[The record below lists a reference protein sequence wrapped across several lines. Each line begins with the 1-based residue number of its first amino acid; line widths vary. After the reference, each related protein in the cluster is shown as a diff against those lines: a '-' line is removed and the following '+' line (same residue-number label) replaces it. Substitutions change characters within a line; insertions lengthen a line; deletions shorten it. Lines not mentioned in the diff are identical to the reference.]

1 MSTTDPITIRCC
13 VAGDVSAIAA
23 IYGRSVETGTASW
36 EYEPPGAEEMSKR
49 RDAVIANGFPHFVA
63 ESDGR
68 LVGYAYASS
77 YRARS
82 GYRFVVEDSV
92 YVAEELRGCGI
103 GKRLLTTV
111 IAECEK
117 LGFRQMIAVIGDSEN
132 AGSIAL
138 YERCG
143 FQHVGRFNG
152 IGFKFGRWLDSVQMV
167 LALGDG
173 SDTPPAAGF

>member
-117 LGFRQMIAVIGDSEN
+117 FGFRQMIAVIGDSEN

>member
-1 MSTTDPITIRCC
+1 
-13 VAGDVSAIAA
+13 
-23 IYGRSVETGTASW
+23 
-36 EYEPPGAEEMSKR
+36 MSKR

-117 LGFRQMIAVIGDSEN
+117 FGFRQMIAVIGDSEN

-138 YERCG
+138 HERCG

>member
-1 MSTTDPITIRCC
+1 
-13 VAGDVSAIAA
+13 
-23 IYGRSVETGTASW
+23 
-36 EYEPPGAEEMSKR
+36 MSKR
-49 RDAVIANGFPHFVA
+49 RDAVIANGFPYFVA
-63 ESDGR
+63 ELDGR

-92 YVAEELRGCGI
+92 YVAEEWRGCGI
-103 GKRLLTTV
+103 GKRLLTTL

-138 YERCG
+138 HERCG

-152 IGFKFGRWLDSVQMV
+152 IGFKFGR
-167 LALGDG
+167 
-173 SDTPPAAGF
+173 

>member
-36 EYEPPGAEEMSKR
+36 EYEPPGAKEMSKR

-117 LGFRQMIAVIGDSEN
+117 FGFRQMIAVIGDSEN